1 MQDRDIEI
9 LETERLLIRPLT
21 PVQLQK
27 YTELNN
33 ILETEFGLNASG
45 RTISA
50 ALNEALEQ
58 VIIPHVSSSDNYLYS
73 TLWTIIEKDLKQ
85 MVGDLC
91 FKGPPNE
98 NGEIE
103 IGYGTYDG
111 FQGRGYMTEA
121 LGAMAGWAFRQP
133 GVRAIVA
140 ETDKDNVASHKT
152 LSKNDFVVYRE
163 VENMLWWQ
171 LIK

>member
-1 MQDRDIEI
+1 MEI

-27 YTELNN
+27 YTELNDL
-33 ILETEFGLNASG
+33 LENEFGLNRSE

-50 ALNEALEQ
+50 ALKEALEQ
-58 VIIPHVSSSDNYLYS
+58 VIIPHVASSDNYLYS
-73 TLWTIIEKDLKQ
+73 TLWTMIDKDKKL

-91 FKGPPNE
+91 FKGSPND
-98 NGEIE
+98 NGEVE

-121 LGAMAGWAFRQP
+121 LNAMAGWAFRQP
-133 GVRAIVA
+133 GVLVILA
-140 ETDKDNVASHKT
+140 ETDMDNVASHKT
-152 LSKNDFVVYRE
+152 LSKNDFIVYRE
-163 VENMLWWQ
+163 VENMLWWR
-171 LIK
+171 LDK

>member
-1 MQDRDIEI
+1 MEEPDIEI
-9 LETERLLIRPLT
+9 LVTDRLLIRPLT

-33 ILETEFGLNASG
+33 ILENELGLNSSG

-50 ALNEALEQ
+50 ALKEALEQ
-58 VIIPHVSSSDNYLYS
+58 VIIPHVASSDNYLYS
-73 TLWTIIEKDLKQ
+73 TLWTIIDKDLML

-91 FKGPPNE
+91 FKGFPNDI
-98 NGEIE
+98 GEVE

-121 LGAMAGWAFRQP
+121 ISAMAGWAFRQP

-140 ETDKDNVASHKT
+140 ETERDNVSSHRT
-152 LSKNDFVVYRE
+152 LSKNGFVVYRE
-163 VENMLWWQ
+163 VENMLWWR
-171 LIK
+171 LDR

>member
-1 MQDRDIEI
+1 MEEQGTEI
-9 LETERLLIRPLT
+9 LVTERLFIRPLT

-27 YTELNN
+27 YTELNDK
-33 ILETEFGLNASG
+33 LENELGLNSSG

-50 ALNEALEQ
+50 ALKEALEQ
-58 VIIPHVSSSDNYLYS
+58 VIIPHVASSDNYLYS
-73 TLWTIIEKDLKQ
+73 TLWTIIDKDLML

-91 FKGPPNE
+91 FKGSPND
-98 NGEIE
+98 NGEVE

-121 LGAMAGWAFRQP
+121 ISALAGWAFRQP

-140 ETDKDNVASHKT
+140 ETERDNVPSHRS
-152 LSKNDFVVYRE
+152 LSKNGFVVYRE
-163 VENMLWWQ
+163 VESMLWWR
-171 LIK
+171 LDK

>member
-1 MQDRDIEI
+1 MKDPGNEI
-9 LETERLLIRPLT
+9 LVTGRLLIRPLS

-33 ILETEFGLNASG
+33 ILETELGLNASG

-50 ALNEALEQ
+50 ALKEALEQ
-58 VIIPHVSSSDNYLYS
+58 VIIPHVAASDSYLYS
-73 TLWTIIEKDLKQ
+73 TLWTMIDKDLKL

-91 FKGPPNE
+91 FKGSPNDH
-98 NGEIE
+98 GEIE

-111 FQGRGYMTEA
+111 FQGKGYMTEA
-121 LGAMAGWAFRQP
+121 IEAMIGWAFRQP

-140 ETDKDNVASHKT
+140 ETERDNVSSHRT
-152 LSKNDFVVYRE
+152 LSKNGFVVYKE
-163 VENMLWWQ
+163 VENMLWWR
-171 LIK
+171 LDK

>member
-1 MQDRDIEI
+1 MQESVNEV
-9 LETERLLIRPLT
+9 LVTERLMIKPLS

-33 ILETEFGLNASG
+33 VLEAELGLNSSG

-50 ALNEALEQ
+50 ALKEALEQ
-58 VIIPHVSSSDNYLYS
+58 VIIPHVAASDNYLYS
-73 TLWTIIEKDLKQ
+73 TLWTMIEKDLKQ

-91 FKGPPNE
+91 FKGSPDE

-103 IGYGTYDG
+103 IGYGTYDD
-111 FQGRGYMTEA
+111 FQGKGYMTEA
-121 LGAMAGWAFRQP
+121 IGAIAGWAFRQP

-140 ETDKDNVASHKT
+140 ETDKENVASHKT

-163 VENMLWWQ
+163 VENMLWWR
-171 LIK
+171 LHK

>member
-1 MQDRDIEI
+1 MEEQGVEI
-9 LETERLLIRPLT
+9 LVTERLLIRPLT

-27 YTELNN
+27 YTELND
-33 ILETEFGLNASG
+33 ILENELGLNSSG

-50 ALNEALEQ
+50 ALKEALEQ
-58 VIIPHVSSSDNYLYS
+58 VIIPHVASSDNYLYS
-73 TLWTIIEKDLKQ
+73 TLWTMIDKDIML

-91 FKGPPNE
+91 FKGSPKD

-121 LGAMAGWAFRQP
+121 ISAMAGWAFRQS

-140 ETDKDNVASHKT
+140 ETERDNVSSHKT
-152 LSKNDFVVYRE
+152 LSKNGFVVYRE
-163 VENMLWWQ
+163 VESMLWWR
-171 LIK
+171 LDR